1 MKAPRQPGPGAAAL
15 AALAKSQALAAAGTA
30 LFRNQLGDG
39 WAAKSIALANAA
51 SAQRIDAPD
60 HATVLIL
67 HA

>member
-1 MKAPRQPGPGAAAL
+1 
-15 AALAKSQALAAAGTA
+15 LAKSQALAAAGTA

-51 SAQRIDAPD
+51 SAQRIDAPY